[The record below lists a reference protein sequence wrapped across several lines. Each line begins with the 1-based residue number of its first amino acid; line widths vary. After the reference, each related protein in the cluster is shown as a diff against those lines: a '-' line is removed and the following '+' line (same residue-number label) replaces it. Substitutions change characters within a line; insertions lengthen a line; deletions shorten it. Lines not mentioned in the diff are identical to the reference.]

1 MAISYPRRM
10 EKSSITNSGLPYWEG
25 IKDTLE
31 NRTKA
36 LILKQYKA
44 HYCQLAAQ
52 HGVQVMPLARIQTWR
67 VFHTWCVPSAVPS
80 IKAASGTPDA
90 QRWAAL
96 TPTCGC
102 RTVRAAGEI
111 AHHHVSLGIIGH
123 HRISLSNRTYP
134 NIIEHNRA

>member
-1 MAISYPRRM
+1 M

-36 LILKQYKA
+36 LILKRYSA

-52 HGVQVMPLARIQTWR
+52 HGVQVMPLARLQTWR
-67 VFHTWCVPSAVPS
+67 VFHTRCVPSAVPS

-90 QRWAAL
+90 QRWAA
-96 TPTCGC
+96 PQ
-102 RTVRAAGEI
+102 
-111 AHHHVSLGIIGH
+111 
-123 HRISLSNRTYP
+123 P
-134 NIIEHNRA
+134 